1 MVFILAIV
9 WQIVSY
15 FSLPHL
21 VELPGIIESWL
32 TYKGLI
38 YYKDFAT
45 FHFPLGRWIM
55 LPFYLASNWNL
66 EAGPLVAL
74 LSSIVVIWLL
84 SSLFKRFFSIKGA
97 SIAIIFFVI
106 FNLYFATG
114 IVFYHEMF
122 IGLLLLVCLYLLL
135 QIYKDKFKNYTASFL
150 LGIMLSITLLSV
162 QIAAI
167 TIAAFAQ
174 AYLLLARD
182 VQIKRTVFIRSTL
195 SATIGVF
202 LPILIFVAY
211 FVEHNALSEMIF
223 WNIDYYK
230 TYSGEYEKLSFIS
243 LPWIE
248 LVAFYIP
255 LVTLL
260 IINFKNLLSK
270 VVNKFD
276 LAFLVLSLS
285 TIPFIFYSVFHFH
298 HVSYALPLFSVFA
311 GYSYVRLSKPK
322 YIKAIFLASFTVLVF
337 ASIIPWYWNRIQLN
351 RPLKVVNDTYPG
363 DGMYESAQWIKNNT
377 SDDSKILVAGD
388 PLFYFRS
395 ERIPSS
401 KHMYVSPYN
410 WEPFNLIMPEV
421 NSNPPDYWII
431 DTNFMT
437 RLEKEYKKSSI
448 VDYIRQQLNLCY
460 SKKFADLNWQVWIRK
475 CK

>member
-15 FSLPHL
+15 FSIPHL

-74 LSSIVVIWLL
+74 LTSFIVIWLL
-84 SSLFKRFFSIKGA
+84 AKNFKIFLDHKGISIAIVFFSI
-97 SIAIIFFVI
+97 
-106 FNLYFATG
+106 FNWFLATG

-135 QIYKDKFKNYTASFL
+135 QIYTDKFKNYTASFL
-150 LGIMLSITLLSV
+150 LGIMLSITLLSG

-167 TIAAFAQ
+167 TIAAFGLS
-174 AYLLLARD
+174 YLLLARD
-182 VQIKRTVFIRSTL
+182 VQIKRSVLGRSVLLVAASVLIPGFIF
-195 SATIGVF
+195 I
-202 LPILIFVAY
+202 AY
-211 FVEHNALSEMIF
+211 FAKHNALNEMIF

-230 TYSGEYEKLSFIS
+230 TYSGNYEKLGITS
-243 LPWIE
+243 LPWLE
-248 LVAFYIP
+248 LIAFYTP
-255 LVTLL
+255 LIVLL
-260 IINFKNLLSK
+260 LVNLKNIFMKTINMLDFVFLILSI
-270 VVNKFD
+270 
-276 LAFLVLSLS
+276 S
-285 TIPFIFYSVFHFH
+285 TVPFIFFSVFHFH
-298 HVSYALPLFSVFA
+298 HVSYALPLFCVFA
-311 GYSYVRLSKPK
+311 GYSYIRLSKLK
-322 YIKAIFLASFTVLVF
+322 HIKFIIVALFAVLVF
-337 ASIIPWYWNRIQLN
+337 ESIVPWYWSRVRLP

-437 RLEKEYKKSSI
+437 RLQNEYKKPDI
-448 VDYIRQQLNLCY
+448 VNYIQNQVNDCY
-460 SKKFADLNWQVWIRK
+460 IKKFEKLNWQVWQRE
-475 CK
+475 CD